1 MLTLG
6 HIVEALTGYQS
17 AGGPQIITDVV
28 IDSRLTIPGA
38 LFVALPGE
46 RVDGHD
52 FVAAAFAKG
61 ANAALVQRDLS
72 GPLPG
77 QVLDLR
83 QPLTYAQLTSL
94 QLPLVLRVDDTLK
107 AMQVLADFW
116 RRRLSARVIGV
127 TGSVGKTTT
136 KELVA
141 AVL

>member
-6 HIVEALTGYQS
+6 HVFEALTGYQS
-17 AGGPQIITDVV
+17 ASGPQIITDVV

-52 FVAAAFAKG
+52 YVAAAFAKG
-61 ANAALVQRDLS
+61 ASAALVQREVT
-72 GPLPG
+72 GKNGEPLPG

-94 QLPLVLRVDDTLK
+94 QLPVVLQVEDTLK
-107 AMQVLADFW
+107 AMQVLAVFW
-116 RRRLSARVIGV
+116 RGR
-127 TGSVGKTTT
+127 
-136 KELVA
+136 
-141 AVL
+141 